1 MWNYQGEQISRIEQ
15 VPAGAVGFVYRISF
29 PEMDLHYIGKKN
41 LHSTRTLPPL
51 KGYKRNRRIQKESN
65 WLTYCSSN
73 PDVSAMVN
81 QGYEVYKDILTFA
94 WSQRHLTY
102 LETKMLFVYSVLEDD
117 RYLNGNILGKFYA
130 GNTI

>member
-1 MWNYQGEQISRIEQ
+1 MWHYQGEQITRIEQ
-15 VPAGAVGFVYRISF
+15 VPVGAVGFVYRISF
-29 PEMDLHYIGKKN
+29 PEMDVHYIGKKN

-65 WLTYCSSN
+65 WLTYLSSN
-73 PDVSAMVN
+73 SEVQYLAD
-81 QGYEVYKDILTFA
+81 QGHEIYKDILSFA
-94 WSQRHLTY
+94 WSQRQLTY

>member
-1 MWNYQGEQISRIEQ
+1 MWYYQGEEISRIEQ
-15 VPAGAVGFVYRISF
+15 VPAGAVGFVYKISF

-73 PDVSAMVN
+73 TEVQYLVN
-81 QGYEVYKDILTFA
+81 QGHEVYKDILTFA
-94 WSQRHLTY
+94 WSQRQLTY

-117 RYLNGNILGKFYA
+117 RYMNGNILGKFYA
-130 GNTI
+130 GNTL

>member
-1 MWNYQGEQISRIEQ
+1 MWYYQGEEISRIEQ
-15 VPAGAVGFVYRISF
+15 MPVGAVGFVYKISF

-41 LHSTRTLPPL
+41 LHSSRTLPPL

-65 WLTYCSSN
+65 WLTYSSSN
-73 PDVSAMVN
+73 L
-81 QGYEVYKDILTFA
+81 EVKELIDLGHEVHKEILTFA
-94 WSQRHLTY
+94 WSQRQLTY

-117 RYLNGNILGKFYA
+117 NYLNQNILGKFYA

>member
-1 MWNYQGEQISRIEQ
+1 MWYYQGEQISRIEQ
-15 VPAGAVGFVYRISF
+15 VPAGAVGFVYKITF

-41 LHSTRTLPPL
+41 LHSSRTLPPL

-65 WLTYCSSN
+65 WLTYSSSN
-73 PDVSAMVN
+73 L
-81 QGYEVYKDILTFA
+81 EVKELIDLGHEVHKEILTFA
-94 WSQRHLTY
+94 WSQRQLTY

-117 RYLNGNILGKFYA
+117 NYLNQNILGKFYA

>member
-1 MWNYQGEQISRIEQ
+1 MWYYQGEQISRIEQ
-15 VPAGAVGFVYRISF
+15 VPAGAVGFVYKITF

-41 LHSTRTLPPL
+41 LHSLRTLPPL

-65 WLTYCSSN
+65 WLTYSSSN
-73 PDVSAMVN
+73 L
-81 QGYEVYKDILTFA
+81 EVKELIDLGHEVHKEILTFA
-94 WSQRHLTY
+94 WSQRQLTY

-117 RYLNGNILGKFYA
+117 NYLNQNILGKFYA

>member
-1 MWNYQGEQISRIEQ
+1 MWYYQGEEIKSLEQ
-15 VPAGAVGFVYRISF
+15 VPVGAVGFVYKISF

-73 PDVSAMVN
+73 TDVQYLVN
-81 QGYEVYKDILTFA
+81 QGHEVYKEILTFA
-94 WSQRHLTY
+94 WSQRQLTY
-102 LETKMLFVYSVLEDD
+102 LETKMLFVYSVLEQDN
-117 RYLNGNILGKFYA
+117 YLNQNILGKFYA
-130 GNTI
+130 GNTL

>member
-15 VPAGAVGFVYRISF
+15 VPVGAVGFVYRISF

-73 PDVSAMVN
+73 SDIQQMVDI
-81 QGYEVYKDILTFA
+81 GYEVYKDILTFA
-94 WSQRHLTY
+94 WSQRQLTY